1 MRRGQNSSRC
11 LFFKCHNSLLL
22 LGTKWVGIHIKHLCQ
37 ATLLTKLLSINVGFL
52 RSFKLRK
59 VFKRLSLFS
68 IFSLG
73 KRFRWFLPR
82 GLPAECCTLY
92 SKGRRLQ
99 WAVASLQSQ
108 WTGLIHQQELSQPG
122 CVRCSQVSHLLIFSH
137 LKSVSVPREEIP
149 PPQEVYRKLPL
160 QVFALL
166 SSSLVPLS
174 THCSK
179 ATSTWPGREHCC
191 SVLHS
196 HWLGIIFFINK
207 IFM

>member
-99 WAVASLQSQ
+99 RAVASLQSQ
-108 WTGLIHQQELSQPG
+108 WPGLIHQQELSQPG
-122 CVRCSQVSHLLIFSH
+122 CVRCSQVSHLLILAISNQCLSH
-137 LKSVSVPREEIP
+137 ERRFPRPKKFTENCLFEC
-149 PPQEVYRKLPL
+149 LPYS
-160 QVFALL
+160 ALHL
-166 SSSLVPLS
+166 C
-174 THCSK
+174 H
-179 ATSTWPGREHCC
+179 
-191 SVLHS
+191 
-196 HWLGIIFFINK
+196 
-207 IFM
+207 